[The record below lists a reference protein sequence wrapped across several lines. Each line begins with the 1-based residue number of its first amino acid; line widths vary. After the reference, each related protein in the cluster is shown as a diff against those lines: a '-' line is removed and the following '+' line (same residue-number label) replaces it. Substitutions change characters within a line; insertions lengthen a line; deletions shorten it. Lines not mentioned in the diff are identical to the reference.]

1 MKYESILA
9 KMVYFEQWMTGDAV
23 DLLDANKNIELTHL
37 QFSSDQ
43 QANEDELVK
52 MHGYQIM
59 PRTEL
64 DPRYLADSGFVERM
78 PKLLAICSTGAG
90 YDMIDV
96 DACTDAGIIVC
107 NQSGTN
113 SEAVAE
119 HVFGF
124 ILGLSKK
131 IMVADRAMRTVDRVD
146 RMAFDGRDI
155 FGKTIGIVGIGQIGT
170 RVATVAKAFNMRV
183 LAYDPYVPATEMAAR
198 GAEDVDWET
207 LFSASD
213 FISIHCPRTT
223 KTLNMI
229 DAPAF
234 ALMKPS
240 AFFISTARGGI
251 HNEDALAKALIN
263 GQIAGAGIDVWWE
276 EPTPMSHPLLQLD
289 NVIATPHCAGMTH
302 ESMQQMGIK
311 AAEQWQ
317 DIFAGKVPPRL
328 VNPQAWTKY
337 RLRFNE
343 HLGFWPDELSPLITR
358 ATITPHK
365 AAKTHPE
372 NGAQYGLDQS

>member
-1 MKYESILA
+1 MRATVA

-23 DLLDANKNIELTHL
+23 ELLDVADNIELTHL
-37 QFSSDQ
+37 QFSNEV
-43 QANEDELVK
+43 QANENELLQ

-64 DPRYLADSGFVERM
+64 DPRYLADRAFVERM
-78 PKLLAICSTGAG
+78 PKMLAICSTGAG

-124 ILGLSKK
+124 MLGLSKK
-131 IMVADRAMRTVDRVD
+131 IMIADRAMRTIDRVD
-146 RMAFDGRDI
+146 RMMFDGRDI
-155 FGKTIGIVGIGQIGT
+155 FGKTIGLVGLGQIGR
-170 RVATVAKAFNMRV
+170 RVAAIAQAFNMRV
-183 LAYDPYVPATEMAAR
+183 LAYDPFLSAEEIAAR
-198 GAEDVDWET
+198 GAEKVDWEM
-207 LFSASD
+207 LFSTSD
-213 FISIHCPRTT
+213 FISVHCPRTEE
-223 KTLNMI
+223 TLKMI
-229 DAPAF
+229 DEQAF

-240 AFFISTARGGI
+240 AYFISTARGGI
-251 HNEDALAKALIN
+251 HNEDDLVKALTN

-276 EPTPMSHPLLQLD
+276 EPTPISHPLLQLD

-302 ESMQQMGIK
+302 ESMQQMGVK

-317 DIFAGKVPPRL
+317 DIFAGNLPPRL
-328 VNPQAWTKY
+328 VNPQAWATY
-337 RLRFNE
+337 RIRFNE
-343 HLGFWPDELSPLITR
+343 LLGFWPAELANHST
-358 ATITPHK
+358 
-365 AAKTHPE
+365 E
-372 NGAQYGLDQS
+372 NI

>member
-1 MKYESILA
+1 MTETLA

-23 DLLDANKNIELTHL
+23 HILNADERIDLTHL
-37 QFSSDQ
+37 RFSDDV
-43 QANEDELVK
+43 QANEDRLVE

-64 DPRYLADSGFVERM
+64 DPNYLADRSFVERM
-78 PKLLAICSTGAG
+78 PKMLAICSTGAG
-90 YDMIDV
+90 YDMVDV

-124 ILGLSKK
+124 MLGLSKK
-131 IMVADRAMRTVDRVD
+131 IMLADRAMRTVDRVD
-146 RMAFDGRDI
+146 RMTFDGRDI
-155 FGKTIGIVGIGQIGT
+155 FGKTMGIVGLGQIGVRT
-170 RVATVAKAFNMRV
+170 AAIASAFNMRV
-183 LAYDPYVPATEMAAR
+183 LAYDPFLSAEEIVAR
-198 GAEDVDWET
+198 GAEKVDWET
-207 LFSASD
+207 LFSTSD
-213 FISIHCPRTT
+213 FISVHCPRTES
-223 KTLNMI
+223 TLNMI
-229 DAPAF
+229 DERAF

-251 HNEDALAKALIN
+251 HNEEDLATALTS

-276 EPTPMSHPLLQLD
+276 EPTPMSHPLLQLE

-317 DIFAGKVPPRL
+317 DIFLGKVPPRL
-328 VNPQAWTKY
+328 VNPQAWGKY
-337 RLRFNE
+337 RERFYE
-343 HLGFWPDELSPLITR
+343 HLGFWP
-358 ATITPHK
+358 
-365 AAKTHPE
+365 
-372 NGAQYGLDQS
+372 G

>member
-1 MKYESILA
+1 MIAPLA

-23 DLLDANKNIELTHL
+23 HILNACDKIELTHL
-37 QFSSDQ
+37 QFSSDM
-43 QANEDELVK
+43 QANEAELVQ

-64 DPRYLADSGFVERM
+64 DPRYLADRAFVERM
-78 PKLLAICSTGAG
+78 PKMLAICSTGAG

-96 DACTDAGIIVC
+96 DACTGAGIIVC

-119 HVFGF
+119 HVFGLL
-124 ILGLSKK
+124 LGLSKK
-131 IMVADRAMRTVDRVD
+131 IMIADRAMRTVDRVD

-155 FGKTIGIVGIGQIGT
+155 FGKTIGLVGLGQIGT
-170 RVATVAKAFNMRV
+170 RVAAIAQAFNMRV
-183 LAYDPYVPATEMAAR
+183 LAYDPFLSEEEIGVR
-198 GAEDVDWET
+198 GAEKMDWGM
-207 LFSASD
+207 LFSTSD
-213 FISIHCPRTT
+213 FISVHCPRTES
-223 KTLNMI
+223 TLNMI
-229 DAPAF
+229 DESAF
-234 ALMKPS
+234 ELMKPS

-251 HNEDALAKALIN
+251 HNEGDLAKALTN

-276 EPTPMSHPLLQLD
+276 EPTPISHPLLQLD

-302 ESMQQMGIK
+302 ESMQQMGVK

-328 VNPQAWTKY
+328 VNPQAWPQFCV
-337 RLRFNE
+337 RFQE
-343 HLGFWPDELSPLITR
+343 QLGFWPAEL
-358 ATITPHK
+358 TP
-365 AAKTHPE
+365 
-372 NGAQYGLDQS
+372 S